1 MFVVYVSN
9 HTAGFNPD
17 VVSTAA
23 NKGVLLALVAMAQ
36 TLPILT
42 AGLDLSVGMVFI
54 LSNSLASTL
63 VFGTPMETAFGIV
76 VVLIVLLSMSVFE
89 RFSVEREMKERR
101 MAEEEELQ
109 LLQERAD
116 ALEEKVEHLQN
127 TRGIEEELRNRFD
140 VAREGEQVV
149 IIVDDEDGRDI
160 PFGYRSGAG

>member
-1 MFVVYVSN
+1 MFDF
-9 HTAGFNPD
+9 HE
-17 VVSTAA
+17 
-23 NKGVLLALVAMAQ
+23 KRK
-36 TLPILT
+36 IR
-42 AGLDLSVGMVFI
+42 
-54 LSNSLASTL
+54 SLIYSK
-63 VFGTPMETAFGIV
+63 FSIGIV

-149 IIVDDEDGRDI
+149 IIVDDEDGREPSLDDLSQ
-160 PFGYRSGAG
+160 PPGSSNDDGGWYFLDFFKFW